1 MVKHQPIET
10 SYKRDDFY
18 FFSDGVSDQFGGD
31 GSKNFGYKPLEKL
44 LIELSKQPMD
54 KQKFVFEKTLLDWMG
69 KTIQT

>member
-1 MVKHQPIET
+1 
-10 SYKRDDFY
+10 
-18 FFSDGVSDQFGGD
+18 VSDQFGGE

-44 LIELSKQPMD
+44 LIELGKQPMD